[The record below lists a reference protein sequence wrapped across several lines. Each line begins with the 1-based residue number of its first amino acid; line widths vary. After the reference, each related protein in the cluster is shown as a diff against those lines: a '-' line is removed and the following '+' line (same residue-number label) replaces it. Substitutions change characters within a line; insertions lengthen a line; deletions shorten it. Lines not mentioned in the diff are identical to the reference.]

1 MKQFVNISVV
11 QYYMSYNIIYQYIFV
26 KIYYFWEAADFA
38 QDFLNKM
45 LPFTLH
51 WKKLCDKMVR

>member
-11 QYYMSYNIIYQYIFV
+11 QYYMSYNIIYQYLFV

-38 QDFLNKM
+38 QDFLNVEKNG
-45 LPFTLH
+45 
-51 WKKLCDKMVR
+51 REQ